1 LVALTYSQPCKAIS
15 LSVYACMQLEDL
27 VNVHEAKIQ
36 DLMSA
41 LEAKDRQHV
50 AQVTGLLMV
59 A

>member
-1 LVALTYSQPCKAIS
+1 
-15 LSVYACMQLEDL
+15 MQLEDL